1 MNIMKVTQLEST
13 EKTTNILLSG
23 SLDIAGVRD
32 IEMDFSRL
40 VSGEQTVLIDFSGVT
55 FIASLGMRMLLS
67 AAKKLDTEGNKML
80 LHSVPPLVETALNIA
95 GLATIMPIVKNESD
109 ALNLLEDHD

>member
-1 MNIMKVTQLEST
+1 MKLTQLESS
-13 EKTTNILLSG
+13 EKITNLLLSG
-23 SLDIAGVRD
+23 SLDISGVRD

-40 VSGEQTVLIDFSGVT
+40 ATGDHTVVIDFSGVT

-67 AAKKLDTEGNKML
+67 AAKKLDTEGNKII

-95 GLATIMPIVKNESD
+95 GLTVILPILKDGSD
-109 ALNLLEDHD
+109 ALSFLQSQG